1 MNQLA
6 FVGFVIFILEISYS
20 LGSPCNETSA
30 AVRAKRSHHSRCCN
44 DGFEDSVNHE
54 KVVSVRRQC
63 AEEMGIT
70 EMSEEE
76 LLKNRE
82 TLVCLIEC
90 ITKKHALA
98 DEKGDLLHEDLAKAL
113 KQHFSVAE
121 WKTPLLDDF
130 IKECFDYAEAEHEK
144 HSDESGKCNPEG
156 FHFGYCLWRHF
167 TLACP
172 EEMQDDSERCESIRG
187 KLKSDESVSVWNADI
202 NERK

>member
-1 MNQLA
+1 MTKKALVA
-6 FVGFVIFILEISYS
+6 FAILIVQFGFC
-20 LGSPCNETSA
+20 LGTPCNGTTSS
-30 AVRAKRSHHSRCCN
+30 VRAKRNPPSRCCN

-54 KVVSVRRQC
+54 KVVAVRRQC

-98 DEKGDLLHEDLAKAL
+98 DENGDVLHEDLAKAL
-113 KQHFSVAE
+113 KEHFSVAE
-121 WKTPLLDDF
+121 WKTPLLDEF
-130 IKECFDYAEAEHEK
+130 IHECFEYAEAEHEK
-144 HSDESGKCNPEG
+144 HSEEGGKCNPEG

-202 NERK
+202 DE